1 MKETGSDPGGIGIE
15 IGLESRRIQ
24 DRNRIRIQRIHM
36 KETGS
41 GSGWKRDR
49 SRIMTEMDS
58 EQKQNQDQDKTGI
71 EIESE
76 SRSIWD
82 RNSIRIGKD
91 PGQKHDRG
99 RDGTRI
105 ETGSGLRQNCDKD
118 KTSKGVKIL
127 FVRDRKSLVPCI
139 YGFEVLTKGNY
150 RNDNIK
156 IPKQRRLKKGRSLSI
171 FHNIQGQYI
180 IGNHKTS
187 FSRMS
192 GVQY

>member
-1 MKETGSDPGGIGIE
+1 MKETGPDPDGTGIE
-15 IGLESRRIQ
+15 IGSESRRIQ
-24 DRNRIRIQRIHM
+24 DRNRIRIQRIH
-36 KETGS
+36 E
-41 GSGWKRDR
+41 RN
-49 SRIMTEMDS
+49 RIGVRMEAG
-58 EQKQNQDQDKTGI
+58 QKQDQDQDETGI

-118 KTSKGVKIL
+118 KTSNGVKIL
-127 FVRDRKSLVPCI
+127 FGRDRKSLVPCI
-139 YGFEVLTKGNY
+139 YGFEVLTKGIY
-150 RNDNIK
+150 QNDNIK

-192 GVQY
+192 GMQY